1 MTEEA
6 VTPLAAAAMAAA
18 AGAARLVR
26 MEPELTVESAEL
38 LAVVVAAA
46 RMAVTFLLPVLAEPT
61 AVGAA
66 QIVLIPDK
74 VLRGSSRRE
83 LTRIMAGSER
93 QAREEAAEL
102 NPLPGLTPMAAGAAS
117 IMFMAMAFMVLA
129 AAEAAA
135 ARRVAGFSMLAEEA
149 TVTAAA
155 RAAAMAQRRHRGR
168 AALSS
173 SPIFLS
179 HLLFSFLLLNLQMGH
194 ISLF

>member
-1 MTEEA
+1 
-6 VTPLAAAAMAAA
+6 MAAA

-26 MEPELTVESAEL
+26 MDPELTVESAEL
-38 LAVVVAAA
+38 PAAA
-46 RMAVTFLLPVLAEPT
+46 EAEARTAAMFPLQVRARLMQDGEGLTALMQDRARQASIRQAFIRIMAALARQAAAAAEGPLLLPALMLME
-61 AVGAA
+61 VGAA
-66 QIVLIPDK
+66 
-74 VLRGSSRRE
+74 S
-83 LTRIMAGSER
+83 M
-93 QAREEAAEL
+93 
-102 NPLPGLTPMAAGAAS
+102 
-117 IMFMAMAFMVLA
+117 MFTAMAFMVLA

-135 ARRVAGFSMLAEEA
+135 ARRVAGFSMLAEAA
-149 TVTAAA
+149 TVMAAA